1 MKKSFII
8 KKSVIAKSVLLSILA
23 CVSACI
29 LACQSSKSIL
39 RQTIEQKSVSK
50 RKLVFFDVKE
60 YDEEG
65 KLIFEKW
72 NNGYTCK
79 YLYDE
84 NNNLT
89 GTEQNNGITT
99 LFLDVDENNKI
110 ELWSDGRTKHYVY
123 ENGKLIK
130 EFFSEQDYTEYYYDE
145 NGFETSY
152 KSSSGLV
159 SWNEY
164 NEAGL
169 LIYRK
174 NNKADRYFFD
184 YEFWENG
191 NVKKRKNYKE
201 KR

>member
-1 MKKSFII
+1 MKKSFI
-8 KKSVIAKSVLLSILA
+8 KKSVIVKSILLSILA

-39 RQTIEQKSVSK
+39 KQTIEQKSVSK

-110 ELWSDGRTKHYVY
+110 ELWSDGRTK
-123 ENGKLIK
+123 
-130 EFFSEQDYTEYYYDE
+130 E

-201 KR
+201 RR

>member
-1 MKKSFII
+1 MTKSFIY
-8 KKSVIAKSVLLSILA
+8 KKSLIIKSGIVLILA
-23 CVSACI
+23 CSLACI
-29 LACQSSKSIL
+29 IACQSSHSIL
-39 RQTIEQKSVSK
+39 QQTIEQKNLSR
-50 RKLVFFDVKE
+50 RKLVLFDVKE

-65 KLIFEKW
+65 KLFFEKW
-72 NNGYTCK
+72 NDGYTCK

-84 NNNLT
+84 NNNLA
-89 GTEQNNGITT
+89 GTEQSTGITT

-110 ELWSDGRTKHYVY
+110 ELWSDGRTKQYVY
-123 ENGKLIK
+123 ENGKLVK
-130 EFFSEQDYTEYYYDE
+130 EFFSDKDYTEYYYDE

-164 NEAGL
+164 NEDGL

-191 NVKKRKNYKE
+191 NIKKRKNYKE
-201 KR
+201 RR